1 MGNRSSSDWPHQKR
15 KGLLS
20 RNGHCRQECQK
31 ALAGRLLGTECRDA
45 QTPWLG
51 ANEVFVAPF
60 VGDDASDCQAIVAAG
75 VHRQALHL
83 RMVFGGMYQTKQDIQ
98 EKRTAYCLRIS
109 F

>member
-1 MGNRSSSDWPHQKR
+1 M
-15 KGLLS
+15 
-20 RNGHCRQECQK
+20 
-31 ALAGRLLGTECRDA
+31 
-45 QTPWLG
+45 
-51 ANEVFVAPF
+51 FVAPF